1 MATQTSKSKRFGP
14 GYEPSGSAAKNS
26 GIFSD
31 SGAGQKLDPNQA
43 VKGGQAL
50 LEGAVSVTHKN
61 ARRQTITVK
70 A

>member
-14 GYEPSGSAAKNS
+14 SYEPNSTAENS
-26 GIFSD
+26 GMFSD
-31 SGAGQKLDPNQA
+31 SGKGQKLDANQA

-61 ARRQTITVK
+61 SRRQTITVK

>member
-14 GYEPSGSAAKNS
+14 SYEPSGSPKNS
-26 GIFSD
+26 GMFSN
-31 SGAGQKLDPNQA
+31 SGRGQKLDPNQA
-43 VKGGQAL
+43 VRGGQEL

-61 ARRQTITVK
+61 SRRQTITVK

>member
-14 GYEPSGSAAKNS
+14 SYEPHSTAENS
-26 GIFSD
+26 GMFSD

>member
-14 GYEPSGSAAKNS
+14 SYEPSGSPKNS

-31 SGAGQKLDPNQA
+31 SGKKQKLDPNVA

-50 LEGAVSVTHKN
+50 LEGAVAVTHKN
-61 ARRQTITVK
+61 SRRQTITVK

>member
-14 GYEPSGSAAKNS
+14 SYEPSSAAHQNS
-26 GIFSD
+26 GMFSD
-31 SGAGQKLDPNQA
+31 SGKGQKLDANQA

-50 LEGAVSVTHKN
+50 LEGAVSVTQKN
-61 ARRQTITVK
+61 SRRQTITVK